1 MTVTYITPM
10 EGYVNRRTGEYRL
23 FPWGR
28 RPKSPD
34 WQPVG
39 LDPTRGGPNMHWGWV
54 HVTDPKTGE
63 SKWIPGWKLG
73 PDPGRPAPGSDSIP
87 GPAPHWT
94 LEQLL
99 RELRR
104 AGIDVD
110 RLLSMAG
117 VDPSRPLAEL
127 YAEAGPAGARI
138 LGDRL
143 AEALSA
149 GLAERR
155 AAAAVAG
162 AALPPPRQDLAFVD
176 RPVQPVRQPSG

>member
-1 MTVTYITPM
+1 
-10 EGYVNRRTGEYRL
+10 
-23 FPWGR
+23 
-28 RPKSPD
+28 
-34 WQPVG
+34 
-39 LDPTRGGPNMHWGWV
+39 MHWGWV